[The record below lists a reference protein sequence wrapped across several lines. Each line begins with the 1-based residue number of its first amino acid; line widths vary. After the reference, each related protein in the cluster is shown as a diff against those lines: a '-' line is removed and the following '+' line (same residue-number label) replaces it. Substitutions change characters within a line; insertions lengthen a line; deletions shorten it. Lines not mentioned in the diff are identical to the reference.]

1 MCSIV
6 KNYHYHIFNGEESSL
21 SLLSMGKNCQCPYH
35 RDQSVSPISVQAFAQ
50 CHSGSSQTEKDEKEH
65 FRKYIVFQKKRN
77 TFKLV
82 SMREKSKITGP
93 MTSCSQRTSGRN
105 GTAWMVVEMFLKT
118 GVFATQMSMPSGNFD
133 GGG

>member
-1 MCSIV
+1 MFA
-6 KNYHYHIFNGEESSL
+6 KNILENTHFS
-21 SLLSMGKNCQCPYH
+21 K
-35 RDQSVSPISVQAFAQ
+35 
-50 CHSGSSQTEKDEKEH
+50 KKE
-65 FRKYIVFQKKRN
+65 

-82 SMREKSKITGP
+82 SMREKSKMTGP

-105 GTAWMVVEMFLKT
+105 GTASIVVEMFFMT